1 MLKLMLKLKL
11 FHSRDFSVA
20 KALLSIYFTLK
31 SSEKTMKEFIFSKV
45 IDLQFSNLLR
55 NDFYFRYFEI
65 SQVQMVSST
74 LNYIPTTSVSCNLRQ
89 VLNST
94 IGVLDS
100 TLFNIWVLGP
110 RSDLRDSGPYLTFFR
125 YMLEL

>member
-1 MLKLMLKLKL
+1 MISISGILRPLKCKWV
-11 FHSRDFSVA
+11 SR
-20 KALLSIYFTLK
+20 
-31 SSEKTMKEFIFSKV
+31 
-45 IDLQFSNLLR
+45 
-55 NDFYFRYFEI
+55 
-65 SQVQMVSST
+65 T
-74 LNYIPTTSVSCNLRQ
+74 LNYIPTTSVSCNLRR

-100 TLFNIWVLGP
+100 TLFNFWVLGP